1 MIKNLIKI
9 VKWII
14 VTDKKKKKV
23 KKENDLSI
31 NYELIK
37 LLFHIL

>member
-9 VKWII
+9 I
-14 VTDKKKKKV
+14 VTDKKKEKSK

-37 LLFHIL
+37 HRFHIL